1 MTQQGL
7 PPDQYAREVFRTK
20 PDFVVYRPAGEMV
33 QGENQHFIVV
43 VTPKGRLLATWT
55 RATRENRPDQ
65 HVVVSTSAD
74 GRQWSEPV
82 RLDGAQPGDRPGTGL
97 ASWAF
102 PVVAPKLG
110 RIYVF
115 YNKNIGIQDTRE
127 DTTGVLRGRYTEDE
141 GRTWS
146 YTFDLPIE
154 PCALSPSEPGVPQS
168 WIVFQAPILTGD
180 GVPIVGFTH
189 WGSARRFGERDLFKL
204 DSEVRF
210 LRFEN
215 ILTEKD
221 PSRLVLTTWPKSDH
235 GLRMPR
241 RDKPEVSVAQEPSLV
256 LLPDK
261 RLFCVFRTLNGY
273 AAWSQSRDHGRTWS
287 DPEPLRFGDGAIVP
301 QPIAPCPIYATGRGR
316 YIFLFHNN
324 DGTANGGS
332 GPADYRRNRYPAFV
346 SEGRFDAAAAQPVR
360 LGPPKQLMT
369 SDGVVL
375 GPSGRTEVA
384 TYTSYTRF
392 RGRGILWYP
401 DRKHFLLGRYLP

>member
-1 MTQQGL
+1 MIQQGM
-7 PPDQYAREVFRTK
+7 PPEQYAAEIMRTK

-33 QGENQHFIVV
+33 LGENQHFIVV
-43 VTPKGRLLATWT
+43 ITPRGRLLATWT
-55 RATRENRPDQ
+55 RATRENHPDQ
-65 HVVVSTSAD
+65 HVVVSTSSD
-74 GRQWSEPV
+74 GRSWSEPLK
-82 RLDGAQPGDRPGTGL
+82 LDGASPNDAPGTGL

-102 PVVAPKLG
+102 PAGARGTG

-115 YNKNIGIQDTRE
+115 YNKNIGIHDTRE

-146 YTFDLPIE
+146 EPFDLPIE
-154 PCALSPSEPGVPQS
+154 PCALSPSEPGIPQS
-168 WIVFQAPILTGD
+168 WIVFQAPIITGD

-215 ILTEKD
+215 ILTERD
-221 PSRLVLTTWPKSDH
+221 ASRLRVTTWPQTAH

-241 RDKPEVSVAQEPSLV
+241 RGRPEVSVAQEPSLV

-261 RLFCVFRTLNGY
+261 RIFCVFRTLNGY
-273 AAWSQSRDHGRTWS
+273 AAFSQSRDHGRTWA
-287 DPEPLRFGDGAIVP
+287 DPAPLRFADGSVVP
-301 QPIAPCPIYATGRGR
+301 QPIAPCPIYATGSGR
-316 YIFLFHNN
+316 YVLIFHNN

-332 GPADYRRNRYPAFV
+332 GPSDYTRNRYPAFT
-346 SEGRFDAAAAQPVR
+346 SEGRFDRNAEQPVR
-360 LGPPKQLMT
+360 LSRPVPLMT

-375 GPSGRTEVA
+375 GPSSRTEVA